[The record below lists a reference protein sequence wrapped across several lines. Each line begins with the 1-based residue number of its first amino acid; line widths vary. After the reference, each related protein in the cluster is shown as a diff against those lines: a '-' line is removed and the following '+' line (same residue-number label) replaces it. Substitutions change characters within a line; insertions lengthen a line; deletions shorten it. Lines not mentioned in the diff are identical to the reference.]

1 MTTEKPLTVAIQG
14 EKGAFSHQ
22 AAIAALGRRHR
33 GPPAGHVRRAVRLVV
48 EDKADR
54 ALVPIENSLHG
65 SIHENY
71 DRLKSRPL
79 HIVGET
85 QLRIRQCLIARPGSS
100 VGMIRRV
107 ASHPVALAQCRR
119 FFAERPQVE
128 AVTAYD
134 TAGAVQDLM
143 KGGLPRRGPSP
154 RGSPPSSTA
163 RQVLLDGIEDDPEN
177 YTRFL
182 LLAREAGPIEAASK
196 TSIVFV
202 LDNKPGALYGRSGSS
217 PPATSTSASSSRGRC
232 AATPGSTRSTSTCW
246 ATRGAWP
253 GRRSRSSAAAAA
265 SCASSAPTR
274 RASAERASRGLGG
287 RARGR
292 SRARGTDARLG
303 TSGCAASP

>member
-1 MTTEKPLTVAIQG
+1 MTDKALTVAIQG

-22 AAIAALGRRHR
+22 AAIEALGT
-33 GPPAGHVRRAVRLVV
+33 GIDVLSRATFDELFDSVV
-48 EDKADR
+48 EQKADR

-143 KGGLPRRGPSP
+143 KGGLATQGAIASRLAAELYG
-154 RGSPPSSTA
+154 A
-163 RQVLLDGIEDDPEN
+163 QVLLDGIEDDPEN

-182 LLAREAGPIEAASK
+182 LLAREAVDTEAASK

-202 LDNKPGALYGRSGSS
+202 LDNKPGALYGALGVF
-217 PPATSTSASSSRGRC
+217 
-232 AATPGSTRSTSTCW
+232 
-246 ATRGAWP
+246 
-253 GRRSRSSAAAAA
+253 
-265 SCASSAPTR
+265 
-274 RASAERASRGLGG
+274 ASRNVDLCKLESRPLRGHPWEYSFYLDVLGDPRG
-287 RARGR
+287 VAGEAIEELGR
-292 SRARGTDARLG
+292 SCRELRILG
-303 TSGCAASP
+303 SYPEGLSRNFS

>member
-1 MTTEKPLTVAIQG
+1 MTSERALTVAIQG

-22 AAIAALGRRHR
+22 AAIAALGP
-33 GPPAGHVRRAVRLVV
+33 GIEVLSRATFDDLFDSVV
-48 EDKADR
+48 EEKADR

-71 DRLKSRPL
+71 DRLRSRPL

-143 KGGLPRRGPSP
+143 KGGLATQGAIASRLAAELYG
-154 RGSPPSSTA
+154 A
-163 RQVLLDGIEDDPEN
+163 QVLLDGIEDDPEN

-202 LDNKPGALYGRSGSS
+202 LDNRPGALYRALGVFASRNVNLCKLESRPLRGHPWEYSFYLDVLGDPRGVAGQAIEELGRSGRELRILGSY
-217 PPATSTSASSSRGRC
+217 PEGLSRN
-232 AATPGSTRSTSTCW
+232 
-246 ATRGAWP
+246 GA
-253 GRRSRSSAAAAA
+253 
-265 SCASSAPTR
+265 
-274 RASAERASRGLGG
+274 
-287 RARGR
+287 
-292 SRARGTDARLG
+292 
-303 TSGCAASP
+303 

>member
-1 MTTEKPLTVAIQG
+1 MTIDKPLTVAIQG

-22 AAIAALGRRHR
+22 AAKAALGP
-33 GPPAGHVRRAVRLVV
+33 GIDVLPRATFDELFDSVV
-48 EDKADR
+48 EEKADR

-119 FFAERPQVE
+119 FFADRPQVE

-143 KGGLPRRGPSP
+143 KGGLATQGAIASRLAAELYG
-154 RGSPPSSTA
+154 A
-163 RQVLLDGIEDDPEN
+163 QVLLDGIEDDPEN

-182 LLAREAGPIEAASK
+182 LLAREAGDTEAASK

-202 LDNKPGALYGRSGSS
+202 LDNEPGALYHALGVFASRNVDLCKLESRPLRGHPWEYSFYLDVLGDPRGVAGEAVEELGRSCRELRILPAA
-217 PPATSTSASSSRGRC
+217 PP
-232 AATPGSTRSTSTCW
+232 
-246 ATRGAWP
+246 
-253 GRRSRSSAAAAA
+253 
-265 SCASSAPTR
+265 APTR
-274 RASAERASRGLGG
+274 R
-287 RARGR
+287 
-292 SRARGTDARLG
+292 D
-303 TSGCAASP
+303 

>member
-1 MTTEKPLTVAIQG
+1 MTSEKPLKVAIQG
-14 EKGAFSHQ
+14 EKGAFSHE
-22 AAIAALGRRHR
+22 AAIKALGP
-33 GPPAGHVRRAVRLVV
+33 GIEVFPRATFDELFDSVV
-48 EDKADR
+48 DGLADR

-85 QLRIRQCLIARPGSS
+85 QLRIRQCLIAQPGSS

-107 ASHPVALAQCRR
+107 ASHAVALAQCRR

-143 KGGLPRRGPSP
+143 KGGLATQGAIASRLAAQLYG
-154 RGSPPSSTA
+154 A
-163 RQVLLDGIEDDPEN
+163 QVLLEGIEDDPEN

-182 LLAREAGPIEAASK
+182 LLAREAGPIETASK

-202 LDNKPGALYGRSGSS
+202 LDNKPGALYSALGVFASRTVDLCKLESRPLRGHPWEYSFYLDVLGDPQGAAGQAIDELGRSCRELRILGSY
-217 PPATSTSASSSRGRC
+217 PEGLSRNGV
-232 AATPGSTRSTSTCW
+232 
-246 ATRGAWP
+246 
-253 GRRSRSSAAAAA
+253 
-265 SCASSAPTR
+265 
-274 RASAERASRGLGG
+274 
-287 RARGR
+287 
-292 SRARGTDARLG
+292 
-303 TSGCAASP
+303 

>member
-1 MTTEKPLTVAIQG
+1 MVSERALTVAIQG

-22 AAIAALGRRHR
+22 AALVALGP
-33 GPPAGHVRRAVRLVV
+33 GIEVLSRATFDELFDSVV
-48 EDKADR
+48 EEKADR

-71 DRLKSRPL
+71 DRLKGRPL

-143 KGGLPRRGPSP
+143 KGGLATQGAIASRLAAELYG
-154 RGSPPSSTA
+154 A
-163 RQVLLDGIEDDPEN
+163 QVLLDGIEDDPEN

-182 LLAREAGPIEAASK
+182 LLAREEGDIEVASK

-202 LDNKPGALYGRSGSS
+202 LDNEPGALY
-217 PPATSTSASSSRGRC
+217 
-232 AATPGSTRSTSTCW
+232 
-246 ATRGAWP
+246 
-253 GRRSRSSAAAAA
+253 
-265 SCASSAPTR
+265 
-274 RASAERASRGLGG
+274 RALGVFASRNVDLCKLESRPLRGHPWEYSFYLDVLGDPRGVTGQAIEELGRTCRELRILGSYPEGL
-287 RARGR
+287 
-292 SRARGTDARLG
+292 SRNGA
-303 TSGCAASP
+303 

>member
-1 MTTEKPLTVAIQG
+1 MTTDKPLTVAIQG

-22 AAIAALGRRHR
+22 AAIAALGP
-33 GPPAGHVRRAVRLVV
+33 GIEVLSRATFDELFDTVV
-48 EDKADR
+48 EEKADR

-143 KGGLPRRGPSP
+143 KGGLATQGAIASRLAAELYG
-154 RGSPPSSTA
+154 A
-163 RQVLLDGIEDDPEN
+163 QVLLDGIEDDPEN

-182 LLAREAGPIEAASK
+182 LLAREAGTDRGREQDVDRLRPRQQAG
-196 TSIVFV
+196 
-202 LDNKPGALYGRSGSS
+202 GALRRARGLRLPQGR
-217 PPATSTSASSSRGRC
+217 PVQARVAPAARAPLGVLVLHRRARRPAGRRR
-232 AATPGSTRSTSTCW
+232 AGD
-246 ATRGAWP
+246 RGARP
-253 GRRSRSSAAAAA
+253 QLPRAAVL
-265 SCASSAPTR
+265 APTR
-274 RASAERASRGLGG
+274 RASAG
-287 RARGR
+287 RA
-292 SRARGTDARLG
+292 
-303 TSGCAASP
+303 